1 MLTLNRLL
9 INAICTQVINSSN
22 FKINLVCSVETIGVS
37 DDWDFERMGC
47 RISGMS
53 EEWAVDPWD
62 CRKNGLSICGY
73 VGRTRCRISGMSEKW
88 YGLWDQWGCRLTR
101 LHLSNNKIH
110 LWLVIFVNC
119 VFDLSPT
126 TSRRP
131 FQIGCSPKLV
141 PISITRGITDWFIHY
156 SKMIHSYIRTYCR
169 YTQDVTFMLVLL

>member
-37 DDWDFERMGC
+37 DEWDFERMGC
-47 RISGMS
+47 RISG
-53 EEWAVDPWD
+53 V
-62 CRKNGLSICGY
+62 